1 MTAALPTEPPPHEL
15 AERALPYLVSAVS
28 RAAPNGPS
36 ALLPPLSLA
45 LSTLARARLAGQRLS
60 SPLAPLHAFVSL
72 ATEDPAAVPL
82 SLAYDALLAY
92 PADSA
97 ALSPALDAVLSAHL
111 DETATLVPA
120 LTRRLSSASK
130 PLELLAPA
138 RLAHALLRASDAL
151 AALLLEHADDLVP
164 AISAAY
170 ARLGGG
176 RDDVRAKSEA
186 LLLVRAIAGL
196 MGRGA
201 ASAALVRLMGDAG
214 VKGTALV
221 NQSLRDDYALFT
233 TGDVD
238 ADVRAVLKA
247 LQDDERADDPR
258 IAPLQDV
265 FPTLPAHLLVD
276 ALHHPAFAASGSSA
290 RTPKEQAAPLIDA
303 ILGSALPPELGELAA
318 AVRAAGA
325 GRAADAR
332 EKVERRNIWNE
343 ELDLSRMR
351 LKGQTDPVVGK
362 EIPDNLRASILRLVD
377 QQAEEAEEAARA
389 VAEARGLGLAP
400 KPRRLYLG
408 DDEDDI
414 DSDVGP
420 TVRLA
425 ADGEESGD
433 ESDDGEHLDG
443 ALDGRP
449 AGNDVQLH
457 LELAYIRNP
466 AVFGR
471 DAATRRSAARKEL
484 RDATGYDDGQ
494 LEGWKIMLDRNPHKE
509 AILERHQFSREPA
522 KDKPKPKKDKAGGGG
537 SGPNDSGSNASGS
550 TRGGGRG
557 GRGGRGGNKGSRGHS
572 NAARTRGHDKKMTR
586 MGAGL

>member
-1 MTAALPTEPPPHEL
+1 MTAALPSQPPPPEL
-15 AERALPYLVSAVS
+15 AERALPFLVAAVS
-28 RAAPNGPS
+28 RAAPSGSS

-45 LSTLARARLAGQRLS
+45 LSTLARARLAGQRLA
-60 SPLAPLHAFVSL
+60 SPLAPLAAFLSLCAEDAPSVPL
-72 ATEDPAAVPL
+72 ATAC
-82 SLAYDALLAY
+82 DALLAY

-97 ALSPALDAVLSAHL
+97 ALAPALDAVLTARP
-111 DETATLVPA
+111 DEAGTLVPA
-120 LTRRLSSASK
+120 LARRLASASTA
-130 PLELLAPA
+130 PELLAPA

-151 AALLLEHADDLVP
+151 AALLLEQADDLVP
-164 AISAAY
+164 AISGAY
-170 ARLGGG
+170 ARLGGA

-186 LLLVRAIAGL
+186 LLLVRALAGL

-201 ASAALVRLMGDAG
+201 ASAALVRLMGEAG
-214 VKGTALV
+214 KKGTPLV
-221 NQSLRDDYALFT
+221 DQRLRDDYALFT

-258 IAPLQDV
+258 LAPLQEV

-290 RTPKEQAAPLIDA
+290 RTAKEQAAPLIDA

-318 AVRAAGA
+318 AVRAAGSSRNA
-325 GRAADAR
+325 EAR
-332 EKVERRNIWNE
+332 ERIERRNIWNE

-351 LKGQTDPVVGK
+351 LKGQSEPVVGN

-389 VAEARGLGLAP
+389 VAEARGLAP
-400 KPRRLYLG
+400 PRPRRHEG
-408 DDEDDI
+408 DDEDDM
-414 DSDVGP
+414 DGDLGP
-420 TVRLA
+420 AVRLA
-425 ADGEESGD
+425 DGEASGD
-433 ESDDGEHLDG
+433 EGDSDHSD

-449 AGNDVQLH
+449 AGNDVQVH

-509 AILERHQFSREPA
+509 AILERHRFAHEPA
-522 KDKPKPKKDKAGGGG
+522 KAPKPKKEKGPGGSGGGG
-537 SGPNDSGSNASGS
+537 GGGGNDTASNASGS
-550 TRGGGRG
+550 TRGGRG
-557 GRGGRGGNKGSRGHS
+557 GRGGRGASKGSRGHS
-572 NAARTRGHDKKMTR
+572 NAARTRGHDKKMSR